1 MSEAV
6 EFPYCFDP
14 GSLVPG
20 RLLPGYGVVGER
32 PETYTLGF
40 RWTAADN
47 MFTNAGLIAI
57 EEWKKLNAA
66 VDEQSDERKLRQFVW
81 ALPIEDTQESTLT
94 ISASAVR
101 RRMGVYG
108 RGIVPAD
115 WGFAGFLDL
124 GQRVC
129 HWSVVAG
136 ADRYG
141 VVDTGVVE
149 VPQGDRTVE
158 DGIRLALWQWYDRV
172 ILGWTGSARL
182 QGPAATVASEGGGD
196 GRPAGGSATGD
207 RGEESGVW
215 SPESGGKAPFGREN
229 GGLES
234 PRSMGGSAT
243 GNRELESPRSMGGNV
258 LPGIVGVDSG
268 KWSTV
273 VYEFIR
279 EVSKLNSGV
288 MWFATKGH
296 GLSQDQGR
304 VYTMPEKRTEA
315 VRYIGDRYHLRLQ
328 EEHRIYLMHMDSDA
342 WKSRVHASLT
352 TEMGEPGSLV
362 LWNGG
367 QEDTDVWTLSK
378 HLTAEKG
385 IEEFDPKRGMVKRW
399 VRTNRNNHLLDC
411 VYGCLVGL
419 DYLRVVED
427 ATEAARQS
435 RAQQQTSTGGGAG
448 ASGPF
453 RWEKD

>member
-1 MSEAV
+1 MSDVV
-6 EFPYCFDP
+6 ESEYCFDP
-14 GSLVPG
+14 AGLKPG
-20 RLLPGYGVVGER
+20 RLLPGYAIEGER
-32 PETYTLGF
+32 PETFTLGY
-40 RWTAADN
+40 RWSAADN

-57 EEWKKLNAA
+57 EEWKKLNAT

-94 ISASAVR
+94 VSANVVR
-101 RRMGVYG
+101 RRMSQYG

-115 WGFAGFLDL
+115 FGLSGFLDL

-129 HWSVVAG
+129 HWAVVAG
-136 ADRYG
+136 ADRYA

-172 ILGWTGSARL
+172 IEGW
-182 QGPAATVASEGGGD
+182 SEG
-196 GRPAGGSATGD
+196 RKPS
-207 RGEESGVW
+207 
-215 SPESGGKAPFGREN
+215 
-229 GGLES
+229 
-234 PRSMGGSAT
+234 
-243 GNRELESPRSMGGNV
+243 
-258 LPGIVGVDSG
+258 IVGVDSG

-304 VYTMPEKRTEA
+304 VYTMPDKRTEA

-362 LWNGG
+362 LWQAG

-385 IEEFDPKRGMVKRW
+385 IEEFDPKRGMVNRW

-419 DYLRVVED
+419 DYLKVVHD
-427 ATEAARQS
+427 ATEAARQ
-435 RAQQQTSTGGGAG
+435 AKPQSTGGSKPAP
-448 ASGPF
+448 AGPF

>member
-1 MSEAV
+1 MSSPE
-6 EFPYCFDP
+6 YCFDP
-14 GSLVPG
+14 AVLKPG
-20 RLLPGYGVVGER
+20 RLLPGYRIEGER
-32 PETYTLGF
+32 PETFTLGF
-40 RWTAADN
+40 RWSAADN

-57 EEWKKLNAA
+57 EEWKKLNAT

-81 ALPIEDTQESTLT
+81 ALPIEDTTETTLT
-94 ISASAVR
+94 ISANAVR
-101 RRMGVYG
+101 RRMGSHG

-115 WGFAGFLDL
+115 CRLAGFLDL
-124 GQRVC
+124 GQRIC

-136 ADRYG
+136 ADRYS

-172 ILGWTGSARL
+172 MEGWS
-182 QGPAATVASEGGGD
+182 D
-196 GRPAGGSATGD
+196 GRRPA
-207 RGEESGVW
+207 
-215 SPESGGKAPFGREN
+215 
-229 GGLES
+229 
-234 PRSMGGSAT
+234 
-243 GNRELESPRSMGGNV
+243 
-258 LPGIVGVDSG
+258 IVGVDSG
-268 KWSTV
+268 KWTTV

-304 VYTMPEKRTEA
+304 VYAAPDKRTEA
-315 VRYIGDRYHLRLQ
+315 IRYIGDRYHLRLQ

-342 WKSRVHASLT
+342 WKSRVHAALT

-362 LWNGG
+362 LWQAG

-419 DYLRVVED
+419 HYLRVVQD
-427 ATEAARQS
+427 ATEAARQTQPQS
-435 RAQQQTSTGGGAG
+435 AAGGSKPAP
-448 ASGPF
+448 SGPF

>member
-1 MSEAV
+1 
-6 EFPYCFDP
+6 
-14 GSLVPG
+14 
-20 RLLPGYGVVGER
+20 
-32 PETYTLGF
+32 
-40 RWTAADN
+40 
-47 MFTNAGLIAI
+47 
-57 EEWKKLNAA
+57 
-66 VDEQSDERKLRQFVW
+66 
-81 ALPIEDTQESTLT
+81 
-94 ISASAVR
+94 
-101 RRMGVYG
+101 
-108 RGIVPAD
+108 
-115 WGFAGFLDL
+115 
-124 GQRVC
+124 
-129 HWSVVAG
+129 
-136 ADRYG
+136 
-141 VVDTGVVE
+141 
-149 VPQGDRTVE
+149 
-158 DGIRLALWQWYDRV
+158 
-172 ILGWTGSARL
+172 
-182 QGPAATVASEGGGD
+182 
-196 GRPAGGSATGD
+196 
-207 RGEESGVW
+207 
-215 SPESGGKAPFGREN
+215 
-229 GGLES
+229 
-234 PRSMGGSAT
+234 
-243 GNRELESPRSMGGNV
+243 
-258 LPGIVGVDSG
+258 
-268 KWSTV
+268 V

-362 LWNGG
+362 LWQAG

-419 DYLRVVED
+419 DYLKVVHD
-427 ATEAARQS
+427 ATEAARQ
-435 RAQQQTSTGGGAG
+435 AKPQSTGGSKPAP
-448 ASGPF
+448 AGPF

>member
-1 MSEAV
+1 MV
-6 EFPYCFDP
+6 EEGSVIEDTAYCFDP
-14 GSLVPG
+14 AALKPG
-20 RLLPGYGVVGER
+20 RLLPGYRIEGER
-32 PETYTLGF
+32 PETFTLGF
-40 RWTAADN
+40 RWSAADN

-57 EEWKKLNAA
+57 EEWKKLNAT

-81 ALPIEDTQESTLT
+81 ALPIEDTTETTLT
-94 ISASAVR
+94 ISANAVR
-101 RRMGVYG
+101 RRMGSHG
-108 RGIVPAD
+108 RGIVPAGC
-115 WGFAGFLDL
+115 GFAGFLDL

-129 HWSVVAG
+129 HWSAVAG
-136 ADRYG
+136 GDRYS

-172 ILGWTGSARL
+172 MEGWS
-182 QGPAATVASEGGGD
+182 D
-196 GRPAGGSATGD
+196 GRRPA
-207 RGEESGVW
+207 
-215 SPESGGKAPFGREN
+215 
-229 GGLES
+229 
-234 PRSMGGSAT
+234 
-243 GNRELESPRSMGGNV
+243 
-258 LPGIVGVDSG
+258 IVGVDSG

-304 VYTMPEKRTEA
+304 VYTMPDKRTEA
-315 VRYIGDRYHLRLQ
+315 IRYIGDRYHLRLQ

-342 WKSRVHASLT
+342 WKSRVHAALT

-362 LWNGG
+362 LWQAG

-419 DYLRVVED
+419 HYLRVVQD
-427 ATEAARQS
+427 ATEAAWQTQPQS
-435 RAQQQTSTGGGAG
+435 AAGGSKPAP
-448 ASGPF
+448 SGPF

>member
-1 MSEAV
+1 VGYTMAEPAGWDECEEARADEERMV
-6 EFPYCFDP
+6 EDRSVTDEPTYCFDP
-14 GSLVPG
+14 AGLKPG
-20 RLLPGYGVVGER
+20 RLLPGYAIEGKR
-32 PETYTLGF
+32 PETFTLGY
-40 RWTAADN
+40 RWSAADN

-57 EEWKKLNAA
+57 EEWKKLNAT

-94 ISASAVR
+94 VSANVVR
-101 RRMGVYG
+101 RRMSQHG

-115 WGFAGFLDL
+115 CGLSGFLDL

-129 HWSVVAG
+129 HWAVVAG
-136 ADRYG
+136 ADRYA
-141 VVDTGVVE
+141 VVDAGVVE

-172 ILGWTGSARL
+172 IEGWS
-182 QGPAATVASEGGGD
+182 D
-196 GRPAGGSATGD
+196 GRKPS
-207 RGEESGVW
+207 
-215 SPESGGKAPFGREN
+215 
-229 GGLES
+229 
-234 PRSMGGSAT
+234 
-243 GNRELESPRSMGGNV
+243 
-258 LPGIVGVDSG
+258 IVGVDSG

-362 LWNGG
+362 LWQAG

-419 DYLRVVED
+419 DYLKVVHD
-427 ATEAARQS
+427 ATEAARH
-435 RAQQQTSTGGGAG
+435 AKPQQQTGSGSKPAP
-448 ASGPF
+448 AGPF